1 MEKDTKERKEQEEK
15 REARENPE
23 TPEEA
28 GRAEE
33 YEFDFGGQNEVAPQ
47 EAASGRAGPSEVY
60 ERRRRFPRGSRR
72 RKERSGKPSPASRAG
87 SASPR

>member
-33 YEFDFGGQNEVAPQ
+33 YEFDFGGQNEAPRQ
-47 EAASGRAGPSEVY
+47 EAASGGRVPPEVY
-60 ERRRRFPRGSRR
+60 ERRRAISAGEP
-72 RKERSGKPSPASRAG
+72 SRAG